1 MGRGEDGTG
10 REGGRRG
17 EGRKEWGGRG
27 EYASLASGGMDA
39 TDYDYRVTR

>member
-10 REGGRRG
+10 GRKERGG
-17 EGRKEWGGRG
+17 EGRKEWGGRR

-39 TDYDYRVTR
+39 TDAMSRQ